1 MNNEQKRDL
10 CLALMRADSEAAV
23 IGILTAAGLWENKRV
38 WRLYG
43 DRENNF
49 STIGNQQNRP
59 DAALVEKLVNSVDAR
74 LMHECLARG
83 INAESPAA
91 PQSIREAVV
100 KFFEDGRTSGSVFGG
115 QVKAW
120 DNEMRRD
127 VARGITLAATG
138 VKGQEGDP
146 CLTIADLGEGQTPR
160 QFLET
165 FLSLEKSNKLRIPF
179 VQGKFNMGGTGVLEF
194 CGKKNFQLIISR
206 RSPRILNGNF
216 NHPTD
221 DEWGFTLVRRE
232 DPSGNRRS
240 SSYIF
245 LAPVD
250 ADAHPQQGEV
260 LTFAAEKMPI
270 FPDGAE
276 PYAREAEWGTLIK
289 LYEYSLPG
297 HRSHILRKA
306 GLLSRLELLLPELAL
321 PIRLHECRPGYGG
334 HPGSYETTLTGL
346 GVRLDEGGRAEN
358 LESDFPVSVEMTCAG
373 EPMTATI
380 FAFKKGRAETYRK
393 SEGIIFAVNGQTHGY
408 LTVDFFRRGKVGLSY
423 LADSILVIVDCTKIT
438 GRGRELLFMNS
449 RDRLRDGD
457 LRKQVEQ
464 ELEDLLKNQQGLRDL
479 RERRRREEIQSRIE
493 DSKPL
498 EQILESLLKHSP
510 TLANLFLFG
519 KHASNPF
526 KQIKTGAE
534 DKPYQGETY
543 PTFFNFKA
551 KDPGYE
557 LNRDAHINMRCRI
570 AFETDAVNDY
580 LSRSVD
586 PGTFSLFVLAGEDR
600 REVKD
605 LGFASNVNL
614 QNGIANLS
622 IKFPETCQVGDTL
635 KFVAVVNDATRPEP
649 FENRFNVR
657 VQKPAEPGSGQGG
670 REKPPK
676 SEGGDE
682 REMPG
687 GLDLPECIRVPKEK
701 WNEQSPPFDQHT
713 ALVVKDN
720 GKGADA
726 ANGESEK
733 IIYDFFINADNVHLQ
748 RFLKYELKG
757 GEDDKVAKSR
767 FELGMML
774 TGLALI
780 YQDKLDRKQGD
791 ANDYAAESESK
802 EPIEKRVASATK
814 ALAPFLLP
822 MIDALGALDEEK
834 VGVGSASGEAT

>member
-1 MNNEQKRDL
+1 MKNEEKHQL
-10 CLALMRADSEAAV
+10 CRSLMRADSEAEVIHLLSEAV
-23 IGILTAAGLWENKRV
+23 LWENRRV

-83 INAESPAA
+83 ISPESTAA
-91 PQSIREAVV
+91 PQTIRDAVS
-100 KFFEDGRTSGSVFGG
+100 KFFEAAPANGSIFSG

-120 DNEMRRD
+120 TDEMRRE
-127 VARGITLAATG
+127 VARSITLASTG

-146 CLTIADLGEGQTPR
+146 CITISDQGEGQTPR
-160 QFLET
+160 KFVDT

-194 CGKKNFQLIISR
+194 CGKCNLQLIVSR
-206 RSPRILNGNF
+206 RSPQILNGNF

-221 DEWGFTLVRRE
+221 DEWGFTVVRRE

-240 SSYIF
+240 SSYTF
-245 LAPVD
+245 LAPVG
-250 ADAHPQQGEV
+250 ADERPQEGEV
-260 LTFAAEKMPI
+260 LTFAAASLPI

-276 PYAREAEWGTLIK
+276 PYQREAKWGTLIK

-297 HRSHILRKA
+297 HRTHILRKT
-306 GLLSRLELLLPELAL
+306 GLLARLELLLPELAL

-334 HPGSYETTLTGL
+334 HAGSYETTLTGL

-358 LESDFPVSVEMTCAG
+358 LEADFPVSVEMTCAG

-393 SEGIIFAVNGQTHGY
+393 FEGIIFAVNGQTHGY
-408 LTVDFFRRGKVGLSY
+408 LTVDFFRRGKVGLAY
-423 LADSILVIVDCTKIT
+423 LADSILVIVDCTRIS
-438 GRGRELLFMNS
+438 GRGREVLFMNS

-457 LRKQVEQ
+457 LRKKVEQ
-464 ELEDLLKNQQGLRDL
+464 ELEDVLKNQPGLRAL
-479 RERRRREEIQSRIE
+479 RERRRREEIESRIE

-510 TLANLFLFG
+510 TLATLFLFG

-526 KQIKTGAE
+526 KQVKTGTE
-534 DKPYQGETY
+534 DKPYEGKTY
-543 PTFFNFKA
+543 PTFFKFKG
-551 KDPGYE
+551 KDAGYE
-557 LNRDAHINMRCRI
+557 LSRDANINMRCRI

-580 LSRSVD
+580 LSRSLD
-586 PGTFSLFVLAGEDR
+586 PGAFTLIILIEGER
-600 REVKD
+600 HEAKD
-605 LGFASNVNL
+605 VGFASNVNL

-622 IKFPETCQVGDTL
+622 LKLAETSQVGDTVN
-635 KFVAVVNDATRPEP
+635 FIAIVNDATRLEP
-649 FENRFNVR
+649 FENRFSIR
-657 VQKPAEPGSGQGG
+657 IQKAIEPKGGGGGG
-670 REKPPK
+670 REKPTK
-676 SEGGDE
+676 NEGGQD
-682 REMPG
+682 RDLPG
-687 GLDLPECIRVPKEK
+687 GLQLPECVRVPKEK

-713 ALVVKDN
+713 ALIIKDS
-720 GKGADA
+720 GKGIETPNEEA
-726 ANGESEK
+726 EK
-733 IIYDFFINADNVHLQ
+733 VIYDFFINTDNFHLQ
-748 RFLKYELKG
+748 RFLKYELKS

-774 TGLALI
+774 IGLALI
-780 YQDKLDRKQGD
+780 YQDRNQGD
-791 ANDYAAESESK
+791 SNSESPADLAPK
-802 EPIEKRVASATK
+802 QPVEELVAGATK

-822 MIDALGALDEEK
+822 MIDALGSLDEER
-834 VGVGSASGEAT
+834 VTSISASGEAT

>member
-1 MNNEQKRDL
+1 MNNNQKKEL
-10 CLALMRADSEAAV
+10 CLALMRADSEAEV
-23 IGILTAAGLWENKRV
+23 LRILSEAGFWDNKRV

-83 INAESPAA
+83 INPESSAA
-91 PQSIREAVV
+91 PQSIRDAVAR
-100 KFFEDGRTSGSVFGG
+100 FFEKGGSAGSIYGG
-115 QVKAW
+115 QISAW
-120 DNEMRRD
+120 DNEKRRE

-138 VKGQEGDP
+138 MKPQDGDP
-146 CLTIADLGEGQTPR
+146 CITIADCGEGQTPR
-160 QFLET
+160 KFPDT

-194 CGKKNFQLIISR
+194 CGKRNLQLVLSR

-216 NHPTD
+216 AHPTD
-221 DEWGFTLVRRE
+221 GEWGFTIVRRE

-240 SSYIF
+240 SSYTY
-245 LAPVD
+245 LAPVGVD
-250 ADAHPQQGEV
+250 ERPQQGDV
-260 LTFAAEKMPI
+260 LTFASDTMPI
-270 FPDGAE
+270 FPDGASA
-276 PYAREAEWGTLIK
+276 YVRESEFGSLIK
-289 LYEYSLPG
+289 LYEYSMPG
-297 HRSHILRKA
+297 HRSHILRKS
-306 GLLSRLELLLPELAL
+306 GLLARLEVLIPEPAL
-321 PIRLHECRPGYGG
+321 PLRLYECRPAYGG
-334 HPGSYETTLTGL
+334 DEDRSYETNLAGFAI
-346 GVRLDEGGRAEN
+346 RLEQGKGDN
-358 LESDFPVSVEMTCAG
+358 LEPDFPVSVEMTCAG

-393 SEGIIFAVNGQTHGY
+393 SEGIIFTVNGQTHGY
-408 LTVDFFRRGKVGLSY
+408 LTLDFFRRTKVGLSY
-423 LADSILVIVDCTKIT
+423 LADSILVIVDCTGIS

-449 RDRLRDGD
+449 RDRLRDGE

-464 ELEDLLKNQQGLRDL
+464 ELEDLLKNQPGLKAL
-479 RERRRREEIQSRIE
+479 RERRRREEIESRIQ

-534 DKPYQGETY
+534 DKPYEGKTY
-543 PTFFNFKA
+543 PTYFKFKG
-551 KDPGYE
+551 KDVGYHLHRE
-557 LNRDAHINMRCRI
+557 AHINMRCRI

-580 LSRSVD
+580 LSRSID
-586 PGTFSLFVLAGEDR
+586 PGTFALFVGVGAER
-600 REVKD
+600 REAKD

-622 IKFPETCQVGDTL
+622 IRFPESCKTGDQLT
-635 KFVAVVNDATRPEP
+635 FFAVVSDATQPQP
-649 FENRFNVR
+649 FENVFSLSL
-657 VQKPAEPGSGQGG
+657 QEPAETASGKGG
-670 REKPPK
+670 RKKPP
-676 SEGGDE
+676 SEEEGDE
-682 REMPG
+682 RDMPG
-687 GLDLPECIRVPKEK
+687 GLDLPECIRVTEEQ
-701 WNEQSPPFDQHT
+701 WNSQNPPFDKHT
-713 ALVVKDN
+713 ALVIKDS

-726 ANGESEK
+726 GNGEPEK
-733 IIYDFFINADNVHLQ
+733 VIYDFFINADNVHLQ
-748 RFLKYELKG
+748 RYLKYELRIG
-757 GEDDKVAKSR
+757 VDEKVAKSR

-780 YQDKLDRKQGD
+780 YQDSLDRKQRD
-791 ANDYAAESESK
+791 AQEDEQDAAPK
-802 EPIEKRVASATK
+802 QGIEERVAEVTK
-814 ALAPFLLP
+814 AFAPFLLP

-834 VGVGSASGEAT
+834 VAAGSASGEAT

>member
-1 MNNEQKRDL
+1 MTNDEKRQL
-10 CLALMRADSEAAV
+10 CLALMHADSETEV
-23 IGILTAAGLWENKRV
+23 VHILSDAGYWENKRV

-74 LMHECLARG
+74 LMHECLAHG
-83 INAESPAA
+83 INPESPAA
-91 PQSIREAVV
+91 PQSILDAVT
-100 KFFEDGRTSGSVFGG
+100 KFFENGRAGGSVFSG

-146 CLTIADLGEGQTPR
+146 SLTIVDQGEGQTPR
-160 QFLET
+160 RFPET

-194 CGKKNFQLIISR
+194 CGKRNLQLILSR

-216 NHPTD
+216 EHPTD

-232 DPSGNRRS
+232 NPPANQKS
-240 SSYIF
+240 SSYSY
-245 LAPVD
+245 LAPVGSD
-250 ADAHPQQGEV
+250 EIPQKGHI
-260 LTFAAEKMPI
+260 LTFAVDKMPI

-276 PYAREAEWGTLIK
+276 PYTREGEWGTLIK

-297 HRSHILRKA
+297 HRTHILRKS
-306 GLLSRLELLLPELAL
+306 GLLARLELLLPELAL

-334 HPGSYETTLTGL
+334 HVGSYETTLTGL

-358 LESDFPVSVEMTCAG
+358 LELDFPVSVEMTCAG

-393 SEGIIFAVNGQTHGY
+393 SEGIIFTVNGQTHGY
-408 LTVDFFRRGKVGLSY
+408 LTVDFFRRARVGLTY
-423 LADSILVIVDCTKIT
+423 LADSIFVIVDCTRIT

-457 LRKQVEQ
+457 LRRQVEQ
-464 ELEDLLKNQQGLRDL
+464 ELEDLLKNQAGLRAL
-479 RERRRREEIQSRIE
+479 RERRRREEIESRIE

-519 KHASNPF
+519 KHATNPF
-526 KQIKTGAE
+526 KQVKTGSE
-534 DKPYQGETY
+534 DKPYVGQSY
-543 PTFFNFKA
+543 PTFFNFKG

-580 LSRSVD
+580 LSRSFD
-586 PGTFSLFVLAGEDR
+586 PGAFTLFVVAGEER
-600 REVKD
+600 RPAKD
-605 LGFASNVNL
+605 LGYASNVNL
-614 QNGIANLS
+614 QNGIASLS
-622 IKFPETCQVGDTL
+622 IKFSETCNVGDTL
-635 KFVAVVNDATRPEP
+635 KFVAIVNDATQLGP

-657 VQKPAEPGSGQGG
+657 IQKPVEASSGQGG

-676 SEGGDE
+676 DEAGDE

-687 GLDLPECIRVPKEK
+687 GLELPECIPIPKEK
-701 WNEQSPPFDQHT
+701 WTEQSPPFDQHT
-713 ALVVKDN
+713 ALIIKDN
-720 GKGADA
+720 GKGADTT
-726 ANGESEK
+726 NGEPEK
-733 IIYDFFINADNVHLQ
+733 VIYDFLINTDNVHLQ
-748 RFLKYELKG
+748 RFLKYELKSG
-757 GEDDKVAKSR
+757 DDDKVAKSR
-767 FELGMML
+767 FQLGMML

-780 YQDKLDRKQGD
+780 YQDKLDQKSRAKVD
-791 ANDYAAESESK
+791 DDDEPARR
-802 EPIEKRVASATK
+802 EPIEQRVANATK

-822 MIDALGALDEEK
+822 MIDALGALDEDQ
-834 VGVGSASGEAT
+834 VASSSASGEAT